1 MPTRSPA
8 PCDPTAERAAH
19 RGRPAARRRPPDSR
33 RVRAA
38 RALAV
43 ACLACAGLAAA
54 RGAPALEPPAD
65 PHFVAKGSWGQEWA
79 DQWGL
84 HRVGLTP
91 DADSAWRRVTGEAEV
106 VVAVIDTG
114 LDWHH
119 LDFSPRNL
127 WRNPGEVPGN
137 GVDDDGNGYVD
148 DVIGWDFYGDD
159 GKPWDHDGHGT
170 FVAGILAATWNNGAG
185 IAGINPRARIMVLK
199 ALNNFGHSRA
209 SYVAEA
215 IAYAADHGAR
225 VINLSVGGPGTTEVE
240 REAIRYAWRKGA
252 VVVVA
257 AGNQSVDTRDYGLA
271 SVPEA
276 LVVAATDFRDQ
287 RAPFSNWGAQVDLAA
302 PGIDILSLRARRTD
316 LMRDLPGVDYQPGAA
331 YVGAD
336 RRYYRTSGTSF
347 AAPIVAGIAS
357 LLLTQNPELT
367 HEEVVRI
374 LLHSARDVETPG
386 VDQYTGYG
394 LVDAR
399 AALAHLAEKPAYFV
413 TARIRDVEVAR
424 RDGRQVVRVLG
435 TADADGFRRAWLELG
450 AGREPTAWRRLGAEL
465 DEPVRDGVLGEVPAR
480 EFAGSPL
487 WQLRL
492 VTEHRDGS
500 RREARFELDLE

>member
-1 MPTRSPA
+1 MTRP
-8 PCDPTAERAAH
+8 
-19 RGRPAARRRPPDSR
+19 RRRATG
-33 RVRAA
+33 AA
-38 RALAV
+38 TANATLLVCAAL
-43 ACLACAGLAAA
+43 LALAAA
-54 RGAPALEPPAD
+54 PAAALDPPTD
-65 PHFVAKGSWGQEWA
+65 PHFLAKGSWGQAWD

-84 HRVGLTP
+84 HRVGLTSGP
-91 DADSAWRRVTGEAEV
+91 DSAWRRVTGGAEV

-119 LDFSPRNL
+119 LDLAPENL
-127 WRNPGEVPGN
+127 WRNPGEIPGN

-148 DVIGWDFYGDD
+148 DVIGWDFYGND

-170 FVAGILAATWNNGAG
+170 FVAGIIAAAWNNGAG
-185 IAGINPRARIMVLK
+185 IAGINPKARIMVLK

-209 SYVAEA
+209 SYLAEA
-215 IAYAADHGAR
+215 LTYAADHGAR
-225 VINLSVGGPGTTEVE
+225 VINLSVGGRGTTEVE
-240 REAIRYAWRKGA
+240 REAIRYAWSRGA

-257 AGNQSVDTRDYGLA
+257 AGNKSVDTADYGLA
-271 SVPEA
+271 AVPES
-276 LVVAATDFRDQ
+276 LVVAATGFDDE

-302 PGIDILSLRARRTD
+302 PGMDILSLRARRTD
-316 LMRDLPGVDYQPGAA
+316 LMRDLPGVEYQPGAA

-347 AAPIVAGIAS
+347 AAPIVAGVAS
-357 LLLTQNPELT
+357 LLFTQDPSLTNED
-367 HEEVVRI
+367 VVRI
-374 LLHSARDVETPG
+374 LLHSARDVEQPG

-399 AALAHLAEKPAYFV
+399 AALAHLAEKPEFFV
-413 TARIRDVEVAR
+413 TARIRDVAVAS
-424 RDGRQVVRVLG
+424 RDGGQVVRVLG

-450 AGREPTAWRRLGAEL
+450 AGREPTAWKRVGAEL
-465 DEPVRDGVLGEVPAR
+465 EAPVRDGVLGEIPAR
-480 EFAGSPL
+480 EFAGSPV

-500 RREARFELDLE
+500 RREARFLLDLE